1 VGVAV
6 AFAVAVAVAL
16 AVADEEVVGEAPP
29 PETTCGQLA
38 ALGAEATT
46 ITQALLKEPVP
57 PLA

>member
-1 VGVAV
+1 M

-46 ITQALLKEPVP
+46 TTQALLKEPVP